1 MSDHA
6 ERYAPIGGRL
16 LTAPVIILAALSA
29 MGISFV
35 VWRFLAGLGA
45 VTALNDGYPWGLWI
59 TMDVVV
65 GTALACGGYAVA
77 VLVYLLNRRR
87 YHPLMRSAIVTS
99 VMGYTLGGFGV
110 MLDLGRF
117 YNVYQLPLFW
127 NWNVHSVLLEVALCI
142 TTYIVVLWVE
152 LSPAILDRTATM
164 RSERLRRVTA
174 WIRPKLEIVLPFLIA
189 LGMLLPTMHQSSLG
203 SLMMLAG
210 YKLHPLWQTPFLPL
224 LFLISCLA
232 MGYAIVVTESS
243 LSAAAFRRPGET
255 HLLSSLGLA
264 SSVAM
269 WLYVGIRVVDVVRRD
284 MLAAAVA
291 LDRHSVLFLIEM
303 ALFVAAATLLTVRR
317 TRTSARWL
325 FRAAV
330 LAVAAGGLYRFSTF
344 LLAFDPGRGWK
355 YFPAVSEI
363 LTTVGLFSLEILA
376 YVLFVK
382 YLPILPAPQP
392 PASKGVGTAG
402 HASVVH

>member
-1 MSDHA
+1 MSVNA
-6 ERYAPIGGRL
+6 ERYEPVGGRL
-16 LTAPVIILAALSA
+16 FTAPIIILAALSA
-29 MGISFV
+29 MGIAFV

-77 VLVYLLNRRR
+77 VLVYLLNKRR

-127 NWNVHSVLLEVALCI
+127 NWNLHSMLLEVALCI

-164 RSERLRRVTA
+164 KNDRLRRVTA
-174 WIRPKLEIVLPFLIA
+174 RIRPKLEAVLPFLIA

-224 LFLISCLA
+224 LFLLSCLA
-232 MGYAIVVTESS
+232 MGYAIVVIESS
-243 LSAAAFRRPGET
+243 LSTAAFRRASET
-255 HLLSSLGLA
+255 HLLGALGLA

-269 WLYVGIRVVDVVRRD
+269 WLYVGIRVVDVARRG
-284 MLAAAVA
+284 LLGAAVA
-291 LDRHSVLFLIEM
+291 LDRHSVLFLVEM
-303 ALFVAAATLLTVRR
+303 ALFILAATLLSVRR
-317 TRTSARWL
+317 LRSSARWL
-325 FRAAV
+325 FRAAAAAV
-330 LAVAAGGLYRFSTF
+330 LAGGLYRFSTF
-344 LLAFDPGRGWK
+344 LIAFDPGRGWK
-355 YFPAVSEI
+355 YFPAVAEI

-376 YVLFVK
+376 YILFVK

-392 PASKGVGTAG
+392 PALKGVGNAG